1 MSESSAAKIAANRL
15 NAQKS
20 TGPKT
25 PEGKARSRA
34 NAVTHGLC
42 AVVVEIPGD
51 DPEVLGG
58 RLGEWEA
65 ELNPA
70 NRAAQ
75 SYLLLQAVR
84 RSGRLDRFDTVYRAK
99 VAGLMRD
106 ARKVRKEE
114 RMRDID
120 TYAHMLL
127 DDRCDVAVRR
137 LMLTPEGCEYLVG
150 EWEAMRPAF
159 DPPAQWD
166 GADQLRVTRLMGC
179 YSAIKDKCPGPLV
192 IATKAIMEHRDV
204 ARKLKRNENPD
215 ALMWVEKYVNEQ
227 AHQYDKERVDW
238 LADKSERYLE
248 WLTKKIETAIAD
260 LRDRKAH
267 LETLDLAEDAE
278 IPLRAMFDAS
288 DEGKLLHRY
297 EMDAERSL
305 LRCFKE
311 VRELNKTEGVST
323 QADQASAF
331 ATKPP
336 VAAIARTEPTP
347 ARNEPTERAST
358 NPVSPPK
365 TIHGTAYSFVEA
377 NITPDIQPNH
387 RR

>member
-1 MSESSAAKIAANRL
+1 MSESSDAKIAANRL

-25 PEGKARSRA
+25 VEGKARSRA

-51 DPEVLGG
+51 DPEVLQV
-58 RLGEWEA
+58 RFGEWEA

-75 SYLLLQAVR
+75 SYVLLQAVR
-84 RSGRLDRFDTVYRAK
+84 RSGRLDRLDSAYQAR
-99 VAGLMRD
+99 VAGLVRD

-120 TYAHMLL
+120 LYAEMLIEG
-127 DDRCDVAVRR
+127 RCDVAVRR
-137 LMLTPEGCEYLVG
+137 LMLTPEGCEYMVG
-150 EWEAMRPAF
+150 EWEAMRPALES
-159 DPPAQWD
+159 PPHWD
-166 GADQLRVTRLMGC
+166 AADQVRVSRLMGA
-179 YSAIKDKCPGPLV
+179 YTAAKGKCPGPLML
-192 IATKAIMEHRDV
+192 ATMAITEHRDV

-215 ALMWVEKYVNEQ
+215 ALMWVERYVNEQ
-227 AHQYDKERVDW
+227 AHQIDIEKVDW
-238 LADKSERYLE
+238 LADKSEKYQD
-248 WLTKKIETAIAD
+248 WLIKKLDTTVAD
-260 LRDRKAH
+260 LRDRKAR
-267 LETLDLAEDAE
+267 LEAIDVAEEAE

-288 DEGKLLHRY
+288 DDGKLLHRY

-311 VRELNKTEGVST
+311 VRELNKADGVST
-323 QADQASAF
+323 QVDQSKPFAS
-331 ATKPP
+331 KPP
-336 VAAIARTEPTP
+336 APTPARTEPTP
-347 ARNEPTERAST
+347 ARNEPTARAST
-358 NPVSPPK
+358 SPVSPPK
-365 TIHGTAYSFVEA
+365 TSHGAGYSFVEA
-377 NITPDIQPNH
+377 NMIPDTRPNH